1 MRTSHLAIRKRIV
14 NEKLSIT
21 DEQLFASPAYA
32 AYLTDLAEAASKR
45 YKRSIKVRTFWDD
58 SDDAAV
64 AWTDNRI
71 IHINTGNSITRS
83 YPTRKLRADSIAGL
97 AGHELGHILYTD
109 FTMLAVYS
117 EALDAGRFYPNV
129 PNELTMDEQDA
140 LDEYRQYIADKDKPA
155 LAAVAH
161 AAHTISNILEDIYI
175 EARMC
180 DTFPGVYRT
189 GILLNSIRMMEVMPT
204 ITDQIDHGDMGF
216 AILCNLLL
224 QYCRSGEVNNLTGYN
239 GEYMEKLVECIPLA
253 DDAVYD
259 TDARVRYDCTNRI
272 LLKWWKYIRELI
284 EQFRKN
290 QEDAKQQLS
299 EQLGGNTPMPLG
311 KGKPVAGKFMHDRDA
326 EELEKTII
334 QQVVAEETGRIALE
348 KTDSFDEGSNPGV
361 THDNTYEGSGYTST
375 EEDMNRILTGM
386 AEELVEA
393 QMEDELTAE
402 LQEEADRIEYGNAH
416 KGIHVTIHRIAQSEE
431 SLVQSYSRIAPPLL
445 LLSKRIQS
453 RVTDLL
459 KDRRDGGKQTNLLM
473 GRRINARAFA
483 QEDGKVFYNNRLP
496 EESMNL
502 AVALL
507 VDESGSMS
515 SSDRI
520 TYARSASIVL
530 YDFCVK
536 LGIPVIVY
544 GHTSYDRDVDM
555 YAYAEFDS
563 HDKKDCCRMMDM
575 SARGGNRDGAAL
587 RYVAERLM
595 TRDEETK
602 LLILISDGQPASYDY
617 SGTAAE
623 ADLRGIKREYQ
634 NKGITMF
641 AAAIGSDKENIER
654 IYKDGFLDI
663 TDLNQLP
670 VNLTRLIMRYIKG

>member
-1 MRTSHLAIRKRIV
+1 MRTSHLAIRKRIE

-129 PNELTMDEQDA
+129 PDELTMDEQDA

-161 AAHTISNILEDIYI
+161 AAHIISNILEDIYI

-180 DTFPGVYRT
+180 DAFPGVYCT

-204 ITDQIDHGDMGF
+204 ITDQIDRGDMGF

-224 QYCRSGEVNNLTGYN
+224 QYCRSGEVNNLTGYS
-239 GEYMEKLVECIPLA
+239 GVYMEKLVECIPLA

-272 LLKWWKYIRELI
+272 L
-284 EQFRKN
+284 
-290 QEDAKQQLS
+290 
-299 EQLGGNTPMPLG
+299 
-311 KGKPVAGKFMHDRDA
+311 
-326 EELEKTII
+326 
-334 QQVVAEETGRIALE
+334 
-348 KTDSFDEGSNPGV
+348 
-361 THDNTYEGSGYTST
+361 
-375 EEDMNRILTGM
+375 TGM

-402 LQEEADRIEYGNAH
+402 LQDEADRIEYGNAH
-416 KGIHVTIHRIAQSEE
+416 KGIHVTIHRITQPEE

-507 VDESGSMS
+507 IDESGSMS

-536 LGIPVIVY
+536 LEIPVIVY

-595 TRDEETK
+595 TRAEETK
-602 LLILISDGQPASYDY
+602 LLIL
-617 SGTAAE
+617 
-623 ADLRGIKREYQ
+623 
-634 NKGITMF
+634 
-641 AAAIGSDKENIER
+641 
-654 IYKDGFLDI
+654 
-663 TDLNQLP
+663 
-670 VNLTRLIMRYIKG
+670 